1 VISSLED
8 LERFQAADLAAHH
21 LDRWSP
27 WYRFTRR
34 IVHYQRL
41 LRLAEY
47 YGNCRPDPLGRL
59 IFATLRARLIGLS
72 ERLGFTIPR
81 NVFGEGLCVAHY
93 GSVVVS
99 HLAKVGRNCD
109 LHQGVTIGAERGQA
123 PIIGNDVFIGPGA
136 VVSGGV
142 IVGDGAVI
150 AANAVVTHDVPPGVV
165 VAGVP
170 ARIIDADR
178 SGLLSRPEPD

>member
-1 VISSLED
+1 
-8 LERFQAADLAAHH
+8 
-21 LDRWSP
+21 
-27 WYRFTRR
+27 
-34 IVHYQRL
+34 
-41 LRLAEY
+41 
-47 YGNCRPDPLGRL
+47 
-59 IFATLRARLIGLS
+59 
-72 ERLGFTIPR
+72 
-81 NVFGEGLCVAHY
+81 VFGEGLCVAHY

>member
-1 VISSLED
+1 VISNLDD
-8 LERFQAADLAAHH
+8 LERYQAADLAAHH

-27 WYRFTRR
+27 MYRISRR

-59 IFATLRARLIGLS
+59 VFATLRVRLVLLS

-93 GSVVVS
+93 GSIVVS

-109 LHQGVTIGAERGQA
+109 LHQGVTIGAERGAA
-123 PIIGNDVFIGPGA
+123 PVIGDNVFIGPGA
-136 VVSGGV
+136 VVSGAMS
-142 IVGDGAVI
+142 VGDGAVI

-170 ARIIDADR
+170 AHIIDADR
-178 SGLLSRPEPD
+178 DGLLSRPDPG